1 MYTMR
6 LRSSEVGVMG
16 LNEQERTKF
25 LAEPHI
31 AGLAVDAGP
40 GRGPLSVPVWYDYEP
55 GGEVLFLTGVESRKA
70 ALIAKA
76 GRLTVLVQRTSP
88 TYRYVSIE
96 GPVVGSGPTTLEHLT
111 RIAARYLPPE
121 AVPGYVEGSDLHTL
135 VTFRVLP
142 QRWLSADLGAL

>member
-1 MYTMR
+1 
-6 LRSSEVGVMG
+6 MG
-16 LNEQERTKF
+16 LSEWERAKF

-55 GGEVLFLTGVESRKA
+55 GGDVLFLTGTESRKA

-88 TYRYVSIE
+88 TYRYVSVE
-96 GPVVGSGPTTLEHLT
+96 GPVVGSCPTTLEQLT
-111 RIAARYLPPE
+111 RIAARYLSPE
-121 AVPGYVEGSDLHTL
+121 ALRGYVEGSDLHTL
-135 VTFRVLP
+135 VTVRVLP